1 MKNRKEIIK
10 EVLDDLQLLQSSN
23 SSNQYAVEENII
35 FFKACKSI
43 FAYLFWTLKRI
54 PKIDGE
60 KLLEIN
66 DLLPKWDI
74 TMHEKLIEMEKKEF
88 PGLITPLVKKIVQI
102 ISSTNNQITVMSLG
116 CGGMEAERQIISGLI
131 ANENSI
137 PVTFIGVDRS
147 TIAAQIIKNNLKDLE
162 KQINFY
168 EVEVLTSEELVK
180 LGKMRTKK
188 YLIVLCKNN
197 IFELDKYFNEGE
209 IDILFHTFFKHHFI
223 EKEKEGIDAVAM
235 KIGKRVIEY
244 DGYRSWHNM
253 IPQIIIGWSNPIFL
267 NAEIFSHLRFPTKK
281 ELIRANKNIL
291 FTKTGYYLLER
302 K

>member
-10 EVLDDLQLLQSSN
+10 EVLNDLRSLQSSK
-23 SSNQYAVEENII
+23 SVNQYAVEENIN

-66 DLLPKWDI
+66 DLLPKWDLA
-74 TMHEKLIEMEKKEF
+74 MHEKLIEMEKKEF

-102 ISSTNNQITVMSLG
+102 ISNENNQTTVMSLG

-131 ANENSI
+131 ANKNST
-137 PVTFIGVDRS
+137 PVTFIGIDRS
-147 TIAAQIIKNNLKDLE
+147 TVAAQIIKNNLKDLE
-162 KQINFY
+162 EQINFR
-168 EVEVLTSEELVK
+168 EIEILTLEKLVELEKT
-180 LGKMRTKK
+180 RIKK

-197 IFELDKYFNEGE
+197 IFELDKYFQEGE
-209 IDILFHTFFKHHFI
+209 IDILFHTLFKHHFV
-223 EKEKEGIDAVAM
+223 EKERKWIDAVAM
-235 KIGKRVIEY
+235 KIGERVIEY

-253 IPQIIIGWSNPIFL
+253 IPQVIIGWSNPIFL
-267 NAEIFSHLRFPTKK
+267 NAEIFSHLRFPAKK
-281 ELIRANKNIL
+281 ELIKANKNIL
-291 FTKTGYYLLER
+291 FTKTGYYLLDR